1 MSDKKTHFG
10 RAGEYFAMSELLLRG
25 WNVAVPV
32 VDVGDD
38 VFIIDDRDKATRRV
52 QVKTSAAEALAG
64 GRMRAKFQLSRA
76 QLRLTQPIELFY
88 MLLVRAETRW
98 RLLVIPRVDLLRI
111 RDAPPGKP
119 GRGAPRKSD
128 EAAKVDELTLTIELA
143 GNAVTGWGA
152 SLEPYLDRWP
162 EEIWVV
168 EGGPGSVG
176 EPGPQGAGPTT
187 AVGPAPSPSPGRP
200 RRRRA

>member
-25 WNVAVPV
+25 WNVTVPV

-52 QVKTSAAEALAG
+52 QVKTSAAELLAG
-64 GRMRAKFQLSRA
+64 GRLRAKFQLSRA

-111 RDAPPGKP
+111 RDAPPAKP

-128 EAAKVDELTLTIELA
+128 EAARVDELTLTIEFA
-143 GNAVTGWGA
+143 GDAVTGWGA
-152 SLEPYLDRWP
+152 SLDPYLDRWP
-162 EEIWVV
+162 EDIWIV

-176 EPGPQGAGPTT
+176 EPGASGAGPTP
-187 AVGPAPSPSPGRP
+187 AAGPAPSPSPGRP